1 MGRPSQIGALTE
13 TLAFCLLDERLIP
26 CIDFAHL
33 HALGHGGLNSTEDF
47 SAVLDEI
54 EATLGLGR
62 ARTMHVHFSTIE
74 FGPGGEKRHRTFA
87 DEKFGPRFEYLAPL
101 LKERGYEPRVI
112 CECHGTM
119 AEDAKAMME
128 IYQAL

>member
-1 MGRPSQIGALTE
+1 MEYIRYEAEGAVAVLTIDRPAALN
-13 TLAFCLLDERLIP
+13 
-26 CIDFAHL
+26 
-33 HALGHGGLNSTEDF
+33 ALS
-47 SAVLDEI
+47 SAVLDEL
-54 EATLGLGR
+54 EATLGLER

-74 FGPGGEKRHRTFA
+74 FGPAGEKRHRTFA